1 MRSFVPFACAALAVV
16 TVACEPSRDDASDTN
31 DSANATSPIDRLP
44 VAERP
49 LDRAALL
56 MAAAKAASATALG
69 RVDADQRRL
78 LDGKRFEVRIRFGCP
93 ADLRPAGE
101 PAAVRKGAP
110 SRFDVKFG
118 KVDRMLR
125 IRAAPDLN
133 VEDPLIASIGGETVE
148 EVEGFW
154 LRRPWLLADGCPPV
168 PPAPATETQTED
180 APAVTESAK
189 PSAAPAAPARTYRVG
204 IAEFFTDADSRAG
217 RRDGRA
223 YETTKVLG
231 GVQQPSDVG
240 YNLVLSGR
248 LRQLPSGQVITCV
261 PASPDEPPQCVIS
274 ADFDR
279 VRIEAP
285 NTREILAE
293 WSR

>member
-1 MRSFVPFACAALAVV
+1 MRKIVSLACAAVAVA
-16 TVACEPSRDDASDTN
+16 TAACEPGAQDASAN
-31 DSANATSPIDRLP
+31 DSANAASAIDRLP

-56 MAAAKAASATALG
+56 MAAARAASAVALG
-69 RVDADQRRL
+69 QSDTDQRRR

-93 ADLRPAGE
+93 ADLRPPSGSADPQPQRD
-101 PAAVRKGAP
+101 PA
-110 SRFDVKFG
+110 RFDVKFG
-118 KVDRMLR
+118 EVDRMLR

-133 VEDPLIASIGGETVE
+133 VGDPLVASIRGETFE
-148 EVEGFW
+148 AVEGFW
-154 LRRPWLLADGCPPV
+154 LRRPWLLAEGCPPAPPPPPV
-168 PPAPATETQTED
+168 NANPGDAPAATKGAKAAAASPAPAPTH
-180 APAVTESAK
+180 
-189 PSAAPAAPARTYRVG
+189 RVG
-204 IAEFFTDADSRAG
+204 IAEFFTEADSRAG

-231 GVQQPSDVG
+231 GVQRPSDIG

-261 PASPDEPPQCVIS
+261 AANPDEAPQCVIS

-285 NTREILAE
+285 GTREVLAE